1 MLWYNLY
8 HVFFVVVLE
17 FFISFMIST
26 QQRLYSLFLFLQ
38 NLQIALVQHS
48 MLKEQCNAQTAGK
61 LRKVIGYLPM
71 VVGHCQILAWA
82 LGQSL
87 AWMNGDRMKISMILV
102 TQKWWEHLLNMFTV
116 VACSRVECVFLIKII
131 VSNIL
136 LLFCEIIY
144 ILSP

>member
-1 MLWYNLY
+1 MVYCKVTIFNYVISHSMEIGAVQWCEGSFFTYESQLRYKIKTLFYVLEAFIDFQLCQTFPYICMLWYNLY

-71 VVGHCQILAWA
+71 VVGHCQILA
-82 LGQSL
+82 
-87 AWMNGDRMKISMILV
+87 
-102 TQKWWEHLLNMFTV
+102 
-116 VACSRVECVFLIKII
+116 
-131 VSNIL
+131 
-136 LLFCEIIY
+136 
-144 ILSP
+144 